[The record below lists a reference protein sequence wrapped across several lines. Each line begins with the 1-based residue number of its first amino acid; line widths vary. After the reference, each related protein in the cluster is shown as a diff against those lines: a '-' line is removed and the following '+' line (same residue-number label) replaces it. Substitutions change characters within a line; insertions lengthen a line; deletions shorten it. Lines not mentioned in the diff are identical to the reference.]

1 VVSAPDELAL
11 ETVPRDTALPV
22 LSVTQASVPQAD
34 SLSVVNPLSVA
45 LAVPLG
51 HPDSVLMPRAR
62 SLPFPRS
69 EGLVAF

>member
-22 LSVTQASVPQAD
+22 LSVTQAQAD